1 MDIKKIE
8 REIEVLKEVVYE
20 LTVLKYELM
29 DRKLFYGRIEKISNV
44 KISKKKE
51 ELNILKLMLKYK

>member
-29 DRKLFYGRIEKISNV
+29 DRKLFYRRIEKISNV